1 MNEIVEF
8 PCVFQANVC
17 ILFLFEYV
25 SIFFICPNIPL
36 FKYATGQRT
45 LAIIG
50 ETLEKTPV
58 DRLDLNFFVG
68 TFES

>member
-1 MNEIVEF
+1 MYIIPF
-8 PCVFQANVC
+8 RVC
-17 ILFLFEYV
+17 FNF
-25 SIFFICPNIPL
+25 FFICPNIPL

-58 DRLDLNFFVG
+58 ERLDLNFFVG

>member
-1 MNEIVEF
+1 MCIIPF
-8 PCVFQANVC
+8 RVC
-17 ILFLFEYV
+17 FNF
-25 SIFFICPNIPL
+25 FFICPNIPL